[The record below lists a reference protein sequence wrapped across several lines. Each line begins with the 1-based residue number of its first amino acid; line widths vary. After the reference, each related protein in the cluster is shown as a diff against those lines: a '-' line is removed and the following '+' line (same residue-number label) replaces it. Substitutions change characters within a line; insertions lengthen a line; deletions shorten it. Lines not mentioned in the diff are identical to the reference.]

1 MPYRIM
7 LLNDLLKVTSTYLT
21 KSDQELIKKAYYFAK
36 DAHKGEKR
44 GTGEEYI
51 NHPLHTAYLLAI
63 NKFDVQTIAASLL
76 HDVAENNPNKIHAL
90 REQFGPE
97 IFEIIDGVTKL
108 GKIKIKRS
116 WFFPL
121 NLLQDRR
128 QKQLGYERHIESL
141 RKMLLA
147 MAKDL
152 RVVMIKFADRIHNMQ
167 TLKGVRPEK
176 RERIARETLEIY
188 APLAY
193 RLGMGKIKGELED
206 LAFPYAYPK
215 EYQQIKKIVGSKYEE
230 KEEYLKKVIKVL
242 QDKISKIGIKA
253 DIHGR
258 RKHLYSLYKK
268 LKKHDNDIS
277 KIHDLVAIRVI
288 VDNLENCYKVLG
300 IVHQTWRPL
309 IGRIKDYIAVP
320 KPNGYQS
327 LHTTVFAVNGEIV
340 EIQIRTKE
348 MHEMAENGIASH
360 WHYKDSKRKSTNTS
374 NVSKIAKD
382 QLVWLKELEKW
393 QQNIKDSK
401 EFSQILKLD
410 FFKDRIFV
418 FTPQGDVHDLP
429 LGATPI
435 DFAYAIHSDIGNT
448 CVGAKL
454 NSKMIKLDQP
464 LKNGDI
470 VDIITKKDSQPK
482 RDWLKFVKTSRAR
495 GRIKSYLTK
504 K

>member
-1 MPYRIM
+1 MPYKLI
-7 LLNDLLKVTSTYLT
+7 LNDLLKVTAKYLS
-21 KSDQELIKKAYYFAK
+21 KDDQELIKDAYFFA
-36 DAHKGEKR
+36 DNAHKGEKR

-51 NHPLHTAYLLAI
+51 NHPLHAAYLLAV
-63 NKFDVQTIAASLL
+63 NNFDAQTIAASLL
-76 HDVAENNPNKIHAL
+76 HDVAENHPDKIKEL
-90 REQFGPE
+90 KKQFGEE

-108 GKIKIKRS
+108 GKIKIKKS

-121 NLLQDRR
+121 NFLQGRR

-147 MAKDL
+147 MTKDL
-152 RVVMIKFADRIHNMQ
+152 RVIMIKFADRIHNMQ

-193 RLGMGKIKGELED
+193 RLGMGKVKGELED

-215 EYQQIKKIVGSKYEE
+215 EYQRVKKLVGHKYEE
-230 KEEYLKKVIKVL
+230 KEEYLKKVIRVL
-242 QDKISKIGIKA
+242 DEKISKAGIKA

-277 KIHDLVAIRVI
+277 KIYDLVAVRII
-288 VDNLENCYKVLG
+288 VNNLEDCYKVLG
-300 IVHQTWRPL
+300 IIHQTWRPL

-327 LHTTVFAVNGEIV
+327 LHTTVFAIDGEII
-340 EIQIRTKE
+340 EIQVRTKQ
-348 MHEMAENGIASH
+348 MHDMAENGIAAH
-360 WHYKDSKRKSTNTS
+360 WHYKDIRQKPTNMT
-374 NVSKIAKD
+374 KIARD
-382 QLVWLKELEKW
+382 QLVWLRELEKW

-401 EFSQILKLD
+401 EFSQVLKLD

-429 LGATPI
+429 LGATPV
-435 DFAYAIHSDIGNT
+435 DFAYAIHSDVGNT
-448 CVGAKL
+448 CIGAKL
-454 NSKMIKLDQP
+454 NGKMIRLDQP

-470 VDIITKKDSQPK
+470 VDILTKKESQPK

-495 GRIKSYLTK
+495 SRIKSYLVK

>member
-1 MPYRIM
+1 MPQKIT
-7 LLNDLLKVTSTYLT
+7 LNDLLKITGSYLT
-21 KSDQELIKKAYYFAK
+21 KNDQDLITKAYNFAK

-51 NHPLHTAYLLAI
+51 NHPLHCAYLLAI
-63 NKFDVQTIAASLL
+63 NNFDVQTIAATLL
-76 HDVAENNPNKIHAL
+76 HDVAENNPKEINAL
-90 REQFGPE
+90 KKQFGPE
-97 IFEIIDGVTKL
+97 IFEIVDGVTKL
-108 GKIKIKRS
+108 GKIKIKKS

-121 NLLQDRR
+121 SILQDRR

-193 RLGMGKIKGELED
+193 RLGMGKVKGELED

-215 EYQQIKKIVGSKYEE
+215 EYQQIKKIVGHKYEE
-230 KEEYLKKVIKVL
+230 KEESLKKVIKVL
-242 QDKISKIGIKA
+242 NEKISKVGIKA
-253 DIHGR
+253 TIHGR

-277 KIHDLVAIRVI
+277 KIYDLVAVRII
-288 VDNLENCYKVLG
+288 VNNLEDCYKVLG
-300 IVHQTWRPL
+300 IIHQTWTPL

-327 LHTTVFAVNGEIV
+327 LHTTVFAVDGEIV
-340 EIQIRTKE
+340 EIQVRTKE
-348 MHEMAENGIASH
+348 MHDLAENGIAAH
-360 WHYKDSKRKSTNTS
+360 WHYKDIRQKPTDMK
-374 NVSKIAKD
+374 KIAKD

-401 EFSQILKLD
+401 EFSKVLKLD

-435 DFAYAIHSDIGNT
+435 DFAYAIHSDVGNA

-454 NSKMIKLDQP
+454 NGKMIKLDQP

-470 VDIITKKDSQPK
+470 VDIITKNDSRPK

-495 GRIKSYLTK
+495 GKIKSYLIK

>member
-1 MPYRIM
+1 MPQKLELI
-7 LLNDLLKVTSTYLT
+7 DLLKKTGNYLN
-21 KSDQELIKKAYYFAK
+21 KADQDLITKAYYFAK

-51 NHPLHTAYLLAI
+51 NHPLHSAYLLAI
-63 NKFDVQTIAASLL
+63 NNFDAQTIAAALL
-76 HDVAENNPNKIHAL
+76 HDVAENNPHKIKSLKA
-90 REQFGPE
+90 EFGPE

-108 GKIKIKRS
+108 GKIKIKKS

-121 NLLQDRR
+121 NLLQNRR

-193 RLGMGKIKGELED
+193 RLGMGKVKGELED

-215 EYQQIKKIVGSKYEE
+215 EYQKVKNIVGHKYEE
-230 KEEYLKKVIKVL
+230 KEEYLKKVIEVLENKIHKV
-242 QDKISKIGIKA
+242 GIKA
-253 DIHGR
+253 KIHGR

-268 LKKHDNDIS
+268 LKKYDFDIT
-277 KIHDLVAIRVI
+277 KIYDLVAVRII
-288 VDNLENCYKVLG
+288 VNNLEDCYKVLG
-300 IVHQTWRPL
+300 IIHQTWKPL

-327 LHTTVFAVNGEIV
+327 LHTTVFAIDGEIV
-340 EIQIRTKE
+340 EIQVRTKE
-348 MHEMAENGIASH
+348 MHDKAENGIAAH
-360 WHYKDSKRKSTNTS
+360 WHYKDIRQKPANMA
-374 NVSKIAKD
+374 KIAKD

-401 EFSQILKLD
+401 EFSQILKID

-429 LGATPI
+429 LGATPV
-435 DFAYAIHSDIGNT
+435 DFAYAIHSDVGNT

-454 NSKMIKLDQP
+454 NGKMIKLDQP

-470 VDIITKKDSQPK
+470 VDIITKKESEPK